1 MTIKETDTHIPDV
14 YEKLVGK
21 VPAVVLN
28 NRQYCYIVDPV
39 NDTGKT
45 QFGKKKLIQGEC
57 TFFLQPFEK
66 LEKGIQDI
74 IVLADDEALLLKAIQ
89 LFTDSDGVQHI
100 PGEK

>member
-1 MTIKETDTHIPDV
+1 MKKILESKDFLIKN
-14 YEKLVGK
+14 YENCE
-21 VPAVVLN
+21 N
-28 NRQYCYIVDPV
+28 NDLAI
-39 NDTGKT
+39 
-45 QFGKKKLIQGEC
+45 
-57 TFFLQPFEK
+57 EK